1 MKVNIEA
8 LTSTLTQ
15 ALKEA
20 KQDRADAKFY
30 TRILIQV
37 LLTYGKDGFL
47 PVDYSK
53 GKIAQD
59 LAETVGLAF
68 GDGGVRL
75 VDDDCNAIVP

>member
-1 MKVNIEA
+1 MVNIEA
-8 LTSTLTQ
+8 LTNDLASV
-15 ALKEA
+15 LKEA

-30 TRILIQV
+30 MRILIQV

-59 LAETVGLAF
+59 LAGTVGLAF

-75 VDDDCNAIVP
+75 VDGGYNTIVP